1 MKVLAAA
8 LLALWLA
15 GCAALPAAVPPADQ
29 AAPREAG
36 ADLIVLAVAD
46 PVGQAWLRAGSTP
59 AGYDAMPVYA
69 GGDAAQARLA
79 ALARDFGLRQLAAWP
94 IEPLQLHCAVFAVA
108 GGDAR
113 DAVLRRLAADPRVRL
128 AQPLQQFR
136 TLSATFGTAYNDPY
150 LGLQRGFA
158 GIDAGGA
165 QQWSRGAGVR
175 VAVVDTGADAGHPDL
190 RGRVALQRNFV
201 DDDSAGFLRDRHG
214 TEVSGVIAA
223 DANNAQGIVGVA
235 PEAQLVLLKACWQLQ
250 PQADA
255 AQCNSFTLA
264 QALTAAI
271 QARAQVINLSLGGPP
286 DPLLARLLDYAL
298 RHGALVV
305 GAVPPDGRL
314 DGFPLEV
321 PGVIA
326 VDGAERPSAA
336 AGTLRAPGRDIL
348 TLTPGGRYDFASGS
362 SLAAAHVSGTLA
374 LMLAQRPQLDA
385 AAALAL
391 LRQSSTA
398 DSAPINAC
406 AALAAMHGRVDCT
419 AGIVGAAGR

>member
-1 MKVLAAA
+1 MRLLAAA
-8 LLALWLA
+8 LALWLC
-15 GCAALPAAVPPADQ
+15 GCAALAPAAPAE
-29 AAPREAG
+29 ARPVLREAAG
-36 ADLIVLAVAD
+36 SLIVLAVDD
-46 PVGQAWLRAGSTP
+46 PAQQAVLRAGSTP
-59 AGYDAMPVYA
+59 AAYDAMPVYA

-79 ALARDFGLRQLAAWP
+79 AVARDFGLRQLAAWP
-94 IEPLQLHCAVFAVA
+94 IQPLQLHCAVFAVA
-108 GGDAR
+108 AAGTR

-128 AQPLQQFR
+128 AQPLQQFQ
-136 TLSATFGTAYNDPY
+136 TFGAAYNDPY

-190 RGRVALQRNFV
+190 RGRIALQRNFV
-201 DDDSAGFLRDRHG
+201 DDDAAGFLQDRHG

-235 PEAQLVLLKACWQLQ
+235 PEAQLLLLKACWPLQ
-250 PQADA
+250 PQAEA

-271 QARAQVINLSLGGPP
+271 QAHAQVINLSLGGPP

-298 RHGALVV
+298 GHGALVV

-314 DGFPLEV
+314 DGFPLQV
-321 PGVIA
+321 AGVIA

-374 LMLAQRPQLDA
+374 LMLAQRPRLEA

-391 LRQSSTA
+391 LRESRAGGAATA
-398 DSAPINAC
+398 SINAC
-406 AALAAMHGRVDCT
+406 AALAALQGRMDC
-419 AGIVGAAGR
+419 AASIVGAAGR